1 MPSPRK
7 SRSPGTRMRPASR
20 DAASAAHRSA
30 PATRISCPSGMR
42 DGRFSRTP
50 RVTVLRLL
58 MGGAQSDTTGA
69 VLAALSAA
77 AVGAAAV
84 SLVWVDRLPTGR
96 SAIRDAVS
104 DHGADPRFRLFYRV
118 LVVLLGLGAALL
130 LVALAS
136 GTGVAR
142 GGLIWL
148 GVYAVSRVAIA
159 WFPTDLP
166 GAPVT
171 PVGRVHL
178 VLAALAFTAIA
189 FAAVDLTTS
198 LGDEPG
204 WEGLSGVLSVSRW
217 AVVIAAVCTLLAR
230 AVVALRPWF
239 GLVERLLY
247 AASVEFLLLVAVKAA
262 LVL

>member
-1 MPSPRK
+1 
-7 SRSPGTRMRPASR
+7 
-20 DAASAAHRSA
+20 
-30 PATRISCPSGMR
+30 
-42 DGRFSRTP
+42 
-50 RVTVLRLL
+50 LL
-58 MGGAQSDTTGA
+58 GGAQSDTTSA

-77 AVGAAAV
+77 CVGAGAV
-84 SLVWVDRLPTGR
+84 SLLWVDRLPTGR
-96 SAIRDAVS
+96 SAVRDAVS
-104 DHGADPRFRLFYRV
+104 DHGADPRYRLFYRV

-159 WFPTDLP
+159 FFPTDLP

-178 VLAALAFTAIA
+178 VLAAAAFTAIA
-189 FAAVDLTTS
+189 FAAADLTPS
-198 LGDEPG
+198 LADEPG
-204 WEGLSGVLSVSRW
+204 WGASGLLGVLRW
-217 AVVIAAVCTLLAR
+217 AVVITAAATLLTR
-230 AVVALRPWF
+230 VVAQLRPWF

-247 AASVEFLLLVAVKAA
+247 AASVAFLLAVAVEAVR
-262 LVL
+262 VLG